1 MTAEQKFIWWLK
13 GFLDANPDAEG
24 VEPVR
29 KELEKVIQDT
39 ATLTVSTPYNHSKPT
54 TRSLEPL
61 SFEPLPY
68 PPQPTVIK
76 FSDTTPWTPVVTCTA
91 DIDKRS

>member
-1 MTAEQKFIWWLK
+1 MTSEQKFIWWLK

-61 SFEPLPY
+61 HY

-76 FSDTTPWTPVVTCTA
+76 LPDITPWTPVVTCTA

>member
-1 MTAEQKFIWWLK
+1 MTTEQKFIWWLK

-29 KELEKVIQDT
+29 KELEKVIQNT
-39 ATLTVSTPYNHSKPT
+39 ATLTVTTPYNHSKPVPRT
-54 TRSLEPL
+54 
-61 SFEPLPY
+61 FEPLPY

-76 FSDTTPWTPVVTCTA
+76 FPDTTPWTPIVTCTA